1 MPSVERDNLGVVP
14 AEAADV
20 PGVIDLIARV
30 FDEYRFVWDPLTE
43 VPDLLA
49 FDRHYRAPRGAFFV
63 VHRNGRVVG
72 SVGVERGAE
81 ATAELH
87 RLYLDADLRGQGR
100 GRALVEAVLRWC
112 RASGIGHLVLWSD
125 TRFDQAHALYERMG
139 FRRTGTR
146 DLADDPNQTREHR
159 YERAVDPAVE
169 APGGP
174 GATGPSGRLLG
185 PPRPGA

>member
-1 MPSVERDNLGVVP
+1 MPSVERDDLGVVP

-30 FDEYRFVWDPLTE
+30 FAEYRFVWDPLTE

-63 VHRNGRVVG
+63 VRRNGRVVG

-125 TRFDQAHALYERMG
+125 TRFAQAHALYQRMG
-139 FRRTGTR
+139 FRRTGAR
-146 DLADDPNQTREHR
+146 DLAGDPNQTREYR
-159 YERAVDPAVE
+159 YERAVGPAVE

-174 GATGPSGRLLG
+174 GATGPSGRPLG